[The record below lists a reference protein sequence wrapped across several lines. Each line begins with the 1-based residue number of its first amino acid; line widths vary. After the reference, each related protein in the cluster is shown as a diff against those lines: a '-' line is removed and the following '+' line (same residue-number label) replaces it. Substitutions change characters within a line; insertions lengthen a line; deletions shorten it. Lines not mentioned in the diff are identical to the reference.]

1 MKMNEKDI
9 SNYVRKSA
17 AVKRKSQQHTIVQIS
32 FERTFESECPELAK
46 WLFHIVTLLKTRI
59 FNDIERNRANVELSK

>member
-46 WLFHIVTLLKTRI
+46 
-59 FNDIERNRANVELSK
+59 